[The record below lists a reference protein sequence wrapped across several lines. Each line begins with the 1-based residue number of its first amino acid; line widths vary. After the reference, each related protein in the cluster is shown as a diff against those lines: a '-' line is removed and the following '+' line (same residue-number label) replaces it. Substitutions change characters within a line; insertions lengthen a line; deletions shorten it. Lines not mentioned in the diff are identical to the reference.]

1 MPTLNFGAMQ
11 PVADNTGLSNFL
23 ESSLPPSSSDGLAN
37 PNKQQQ
43 QPAAPVKD
51 FLKSFQDNPPA
62 PALPQPLKVNFKL
75 ESESLIGKDVI
86 TNFLNKLNAYSDE
99 NIAFQDLVNE
109 YDQQSFDTPGG
120 VNPKMNEYMDQF
132 ENPLLK
138 EARYLLQ
145 HPNDDQRNNGPNG
158 FYGILNKMAK
168 TIRPSPPAVAPS
180 AAEPSAA
187 EPESKPWYKFWGG
200 RKTARNR
207 SRNRSRSR
215 SRSGKKTRARKL
227 KQRSRKRVVRRR

>member
-23 ESSLPPSSSDGLAN
+23 ESSSSDGLAN
-37 PNKQQQ
+37 PDPKQQQ
-43 QPAAPVKD
+43 QAAPVKD
-51 FLKSFQDNPPA
+51 FLKSFQDNSPA
-62 PALPQPLKVNFKL
+62 RALPQPPKVNFRV
-75 ESESLIGKDVI
+75 ESESLYGKDVI
-86 TNFLNKLNAYSDE
+86 NGFLDKLRAYSDD
-99 NIAFQDLVNE
+99 NAAFQELINV

-120 VNPKMNEYMDQF
+120 VNPRMSEYMDEF
-132 ENPLLK
+132 EKPLLE
-138 EARYLLQ
+138 EAKYLINY
-145 HPNDDQRNNGPNG
+145 PNDKQRNNGPDG
-158 FYGILNKMAK
+158 FWALLNKMAK
-168 TIRPSPPAVAPS
+168 TIRPTAAAST
-180 AAEPSAA
+180 AEPTAA

-227 KQRSRKRVVRRR
+227 KQRSRKRAVRRR